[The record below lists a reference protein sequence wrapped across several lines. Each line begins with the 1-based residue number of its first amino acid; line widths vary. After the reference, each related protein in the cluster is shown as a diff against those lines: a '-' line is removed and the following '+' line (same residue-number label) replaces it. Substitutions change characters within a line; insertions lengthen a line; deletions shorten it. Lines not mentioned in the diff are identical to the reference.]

1 MIKGRFYVKKI
12 YSSVAAAAVL
22 LGVMSV
28 KVFAASS
35 PSVTVKS
42 DSGNVSYTYTSGDT
56 NEVVQSADKLFANI
70 SDVSPTKTETENI
83 KITSMAKGGDS
94 VELSLRLELDD
105 KSKSYPVSPLD
116 YYSFLITDGGGN
128 VVYDSAQAEKTDAAA
143 KTKDIPLGTFNAYFT
158 NDVKSYT
165 VAYTADKTVYDA
177 VSKADVKNIK
187 LYVVSRVADKEQT
200 PAPIVAEAT
209 PSAAPAA
216 TLKPKFDLG
225 EETTE
230 TAAPT
235 ESPKPEE
242 TKAPEEQKAE
252 GKKVVKECGK
262 DIDPGR
268 YTVKGNGI
276 VTITDS
282 KGEQKLKK
290 TVTDGKIE
298 VEDGVKQFVATLEK
312 GDVITVVPLEGAE
325 KASVSFEKTNT
336 ANTAAAS
343 TTNKKTAPASKAN
356 PKTGGGTGMGLVA
369 AGFGISALAIAVLAA
384 VRRKKN
390 NA

>member
-105 KSKSYPVSPLD
+105 MSKSYPVSPLD

-216 TLKPKFDLG
+216 TLKPKFDL
-225 EETTE
+225 
-230 TAAPT
+230 AAPT

-325 KASVSFEKTNT
+325 KASVSFEKTNA

-369 AGFGISALAIAVLAA
+369 AGFGISALAIAVLAV